1 MQNVKFVASWRPEA
15 SKFYKADAQK
25 VAEEIYAIGDNP
37 KTEEILD
44 MARDESKEIH
54 KCIEWD
60 DNIAAEKYRLY
71 QVRLITHDLQIVE
84 IGLNEK
90 KPAKKLEVPVR
101 MFFNLDGESGYR
113 PTPVIVQ
120 DEELHLKLLRTA
132 KNELDEFI
140 RKYSILT
147 ELQPLIEEIE
157 HQIVEFKIFEK
168 VS

>member
-1 MQNVKFVASWRPEA
+1 MPRIK
-15 SKFYKADAQK
+15 KTK
-25 VAEEIYAIGDNP
+25 VEEP
-37 KTEEILD
+37 VVETKVEE
-44 MARDESKEIH
+44 
-54 KCIEWD
+54 
-60 DNIAAEKYRLY
+60 
-71 QVRLITHDLQIVE
+71 VV
-84 IGLNEK
+84 EK
-90 KPAKKLEVPVR
+90 KPAKKLEIPVR

-140 RKYSILT
+140 KKYSILT

-157 HQIVEFKIFEK
+157 HQVVKFKIFEK